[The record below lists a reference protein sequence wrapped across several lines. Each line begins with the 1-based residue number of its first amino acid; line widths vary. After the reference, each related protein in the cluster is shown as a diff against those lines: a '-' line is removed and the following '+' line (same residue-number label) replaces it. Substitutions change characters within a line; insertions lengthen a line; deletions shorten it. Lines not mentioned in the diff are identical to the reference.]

1 MVIREEMG
9 ERIRALRQ
17 GLGLS
22 QLALAQRVG
31 AGRAATVSEWE
42 RDRAQPER
50 GTLRLLADLTAQPE
64 EVYVWLLSGGA
75 RPSILPRTKAA
86 TPGTVS
92 ALVASLPP
100 FPKIEMDGAADMET
114 VRLAYAEFMR
124 RLATLAAEGRV
135 VPAHH
140 LLEWAAMLVRTQEM
154 YSLVAK
160 RLQLILAAVPLMIF
174 ELNTHDVI
182 VGAYF
187 GADVERTEE
196 RKSMAFENH
205 TLPQILPAVAP
216 DVFARAVDRARR
228 EVTSGFVFLD
238 GSRRYSATL
247 NLLPDGHIMVF
258 VQRLNP
264 TRQGELRKRGDE
276 RVG

>member
-1 MVIREEMG
+1 MSRREGMG
-9 ERIRALRQ
+9 ERIRALRH

-42 RDRAQPER
+42 RDRAQPDR
-50 GTLRLLADLTAQPE
+50 GTLRLIADLTAKPE
-64 EVYVWLLSGGA
+64 SVYVWLLSGGELPA
-75 RPSILPRTKAA
+75 IMPRTHAA
-86 TPGTVS
+86 TPGSVS
-92 ALVASLPP
+92 ALVSSLPP
-100 FPKIEMDGAADMET
+100 FPKIELDGAVDIDA
-114 VRLAYAEFMR
+114 VRHAYAEFMR
-124 RLATLAAEGRV
+124 RLAALAAEGRV

-160 RLQLILAAVPLMIF
+160 RLQLVLAAVPLMIF
-174 ELNTHDVI
+174 ELNTHDVV

-187 GADVERTEE
+187 GTEIEKTEE
-196 RKSMAFENH
+196 RRAFDGEGH
-205 TLPQILPAVAP
+205 TLPQILPALP
-216 DVFARAVDRARR
+216 PEVFARAVDRARR

-247 NLLPDGHIMVF
+247 NLLPDGHLMVF
-258 VQRLNP
+258 VQRLNQ
-264 TRQGELRKRGDE
+264 TRQGELRKEGRE